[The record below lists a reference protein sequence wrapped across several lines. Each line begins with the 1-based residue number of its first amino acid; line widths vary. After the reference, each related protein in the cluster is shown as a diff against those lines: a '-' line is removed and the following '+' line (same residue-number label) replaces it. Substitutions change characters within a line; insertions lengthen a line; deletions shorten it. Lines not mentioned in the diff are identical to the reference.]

1 MAQNYNASRNLR
13 RKAERRIAALK
24 KQKKEATNKEVKKQ
38 LQRDIKRMQD
48 AVRGTRT
55 YSTKTGKRIHT
66 SAQVQR
72 GIEKLKTLV
81 EKVPLLSIGVKK
93 RNNSFKM
100 RMNMASN
107 SSFQGPTRNAANTL
121 CEEMSG
127 LTKSE
132 VKVFY
137 RATQHVW
144 DKPNVD
150 IENRLDAIISHYKSI
165 VGTSDLQSIF
175 DYVLSERRNQDVLK
189 AKEIIDNPEAYTDAE
204 KKWAYEV
211 LSDNDAEIRY
221 LPAVNAAAVADL
233 SPVAPM

>member
-1 MAQNYNASRNLR
+1 MSQNYSKARNLR

-72 GIEKLKTLV
+72 GIEKLEALV

-107 SSFQGPTRNAANTL
+107 SSLQGPTRNPEKML
-121 CEEMSG
+121 GEEMAGITSD
-127 LTKSE
+127 E
-132 VKVFY
+132 VQAFY
-137 RATQHVW
+137 RATQRVW
-144 DKPNVD
+144 DKPNIDV
-150 IENRLDAIISHYKSI
+150 ENRNDAIISHYKKD
-165 VGTSDLQSIF
+165 VGTSDLQTIF
-175 DYVLSERRNQDVLK
+175 EWVLSEQRTQDVLK
-189 AKEIIDNPEAYTDAE
+189 AKKIIDNPEAYTDAE
-204 KKWAYEV
+204 KKWAYDI
-211 LSDNDAEIRY
+211 LADNEAEIRY